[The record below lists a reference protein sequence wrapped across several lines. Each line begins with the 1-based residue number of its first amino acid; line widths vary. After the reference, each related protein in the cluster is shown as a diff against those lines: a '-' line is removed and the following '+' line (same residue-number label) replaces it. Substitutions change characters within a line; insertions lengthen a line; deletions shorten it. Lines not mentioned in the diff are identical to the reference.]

1 MCGGDQILHKIAAGT
16 IQAVILPEFSNQH
29 AMARPNQDSLEAVI
43 ELNSFV
49 MRGLDFAR
57 DSSSGGETLTP
68 SSLRAF
74 GRAIHALADMGTPQH
89 MTKDHTPIEWDGISS
104 LPLHFWRE
112 RGPASSWGGIGMS
125 MRLIAAGTFY
135 SLYKLTNKKLPDF
148 ETFVRHQISDYV
160 DRSFAGAGGRVVSTG
175 AGSIAQESARQCAL
189 GNPAACSQ

>member
-1 MCGGDQILHKIAAGT
+1 
-16 IQAVILPEFSNQH
+16 
-29 AMARPNQDSLEAVI
+29 MARPNQDSLEAVI